1 MNLTNFRVTAGE
13 DRTLSF
19 TARDAAGAV
28 LVITDG
34 TLLFELLT
42 QRGGV
47 KIFEKAGSIVSGAS
61 GTYTV
66 TLTDSETENWASG
79 NRWFRVFATVSGTKT
94 KCNEGR
100 VLVDGIRGEGTSE
113 TIP

>member
-1 MNLTNFRVTAGE
+1 MNLTNFRVAAGE
-13 DRTLSF
+13 DRTLSL
-19 TARDAAGAV
+19 TARGATGAV
-28 LVITDG
+28 LVITGG
-34 TLLFELLT
+34 TLTFELLT

-47 KIFEKAGSIVSGAS
+47 KIFEKAGSIVSGAA

-66 TLTDSETENWASG
+66 ALTDSQTENWASG
-79 NRWFRVFATVSGTKT
+79 TRWFRVFAVVSGTTT

-100 VLVDGIRGEGTSE
+100 ILVDGIRGEGTSE

>member
-19 TARDAAGAV
+19 TARDADGAV
-28 LVITDG
+28 LDITDC

-47 KIFEKAGSIVSGAS
+47 KIFEKAGTIVSGAA

-66 TLTDSETENWASG
+66 ALTDSDTENFPAG
-79 NRWFRVFATVSGTKT
+79 TRWFRVFATVSGATT

-100 VLVDGIRGEGTSE
+100 MLIDGIRGEGTSE

>member
-19 TARDAAGAV
+19 TARDADGAV

-47 KIFEKAGSIVSGAS
+47 KIFEKAGTIVSGAA

-66 TLTDSETENWASG
+66 ALTDSDTENFPAG
-79 NRWFRVFATVSGTKT
+79 NRWFRVFATVSGTTT

-100 VLVDGIRGEGTSE
+100 MLIDGIRGEGTSE

>member
-1 MNLTNFRVTAGE
+1 MNLNNFRIAAGE

-19 TARDAAGAV
+19 VARDATGAV

-34 TLLFELLT
+34 TLTFELLS

-47 KIFEKAGSIVSGAS
+47 KLFEKAGAIVSGAA

-66 TLTDSETENWASG
+66 SLTDSDTDNWASG
-79 NRWFRVFATVSGTKT
+79 TRWYRVWATVSGTTT

-100 VLVDGIRGEGTSE
+100 ILVDGIRGEGTSE

>member
-1 MNLTNFRVTAGE
+1 MNLNNFRIAAGE
-13 DRTLSF
+13 DRTLSL
-19 TARDAAGAV
+19 TARDANGAV
-28 LVITDG
+28 LVITGG
-34 TLLFELLT
+34 TLEFQLLS

-47 KIFEKAGSIVSGAS
+47 VIFTATGAIVSGAA

-66 TLTDSETENWASG
+66 TLTDGNTENLASG
-79 NRWFRVFATVSGTKT
+79 TRWFRVFATVSGTTT

-100 VLVDGIRGEGTSE
+100 ILVDGIRGEGTSE

>member
-19 TARDAAGAV
+19 TARDADGAV
-28 LVITDG
+28 LVITGG
-34 TLLFELLT
+34 TLLLELLT

-47 KIFEKAGSIVSGAS
+47 KIFEKAGVIVSGAA

-66 TLTDSETENWASG
+66 ALTDSETENFPSG
-79 NRWFRVFATVSGTKT
+79 TRWFRVFATVSGTTT

-100 VLVDGIRGEGTSE
+100 MLIDGIRGEGTSE

>member
-1 MNLTNFRVTAGE
+1 MNLTNFRIAAGE
-13 DRTLSF
+13 DRTLSL
-19 TARDAAGAV
+19 TARDATGAV
-28 LVITDG
+28 LVITGG
-34 TLLFELLT
+34 TLAFELLT

-47 KIFEKAGSIVSGAS
+47 KIFETTGTIVSGAA

-66 TLTDSETENWASG
+66 SLTDSDTENLASG
-79 NRWFRVFATVSGTKT
+79 NRWFRVFATVGSTTT

>member
-1 MNLTNFRVTAGE
+1 MNLDNFRIAAGE
-13 DRTLSF
+13 DRTLSL
-19 TARDAAGAV
+19 TARQATGSV
-28 LVITDG
+28 LTITGG
-34 TLLFELLT
+34 TLAFELLT

-47 KIFEKAGSIVSGAS
+47 KIFETTGTIVSGSA

-66 TLTDSETENWASG
+66 ALTDGDTENWASG
-79 NRWFRVFATVSGTKT
+79 NRWFRVFATVSGTTT

-100 VLVDGIRGEGTSE
+100 ILVDGIRGEGTSE

>member
-1 MNLTNFRVTAGE
+1 MNLNNFRVAAGE
-13 DRTLSF
+13 DRTLSL
-19 TARDAAGAV
+19 TARDSTGAV
-28 LVITDG
+28 LVITGG
-34 TLLFELLT
+34 TLSFELLS

-47 KIFEKAGSIVSGAS
+47 KLFETTGTIVSGSA

-66 TLTDSETENWASG
+66 TLSDSDTEDWASG
-79 NRWFRVFATVSGTKT
+79 TRWFRVFATVSGTTT

-100 VLVDGIRGEGTSE
+100 ILVDGIRGEGTSE